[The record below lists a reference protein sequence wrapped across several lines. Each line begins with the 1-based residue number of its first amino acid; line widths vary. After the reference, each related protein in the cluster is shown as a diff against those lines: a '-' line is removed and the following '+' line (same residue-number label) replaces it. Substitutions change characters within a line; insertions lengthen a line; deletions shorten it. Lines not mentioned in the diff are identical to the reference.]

1 MKIVN
6 KSIIDYWRKDVNMR
20 LLIEKS
26 CKNVDNALIVK
37 RLEALK
43 AIIAFYNTTHTDLIA
58 KATKHTQH
66 LSLIHISEPTRPY

>member
-58 KATKHTQH
+58 KE
-66 LSLIHISEPTRPY
+66 IHEHKNKQEYEHCANI